1 MQIRLKILVW
11 CSRMLY
17 DGVVKCEVLS
27 EAVSQ
32 GVRPNPVRLAVD
44 VCRQPA

>member
-1 MQIRLKILVW
+1 
-11 CSRMLY
+11 
-17 DGVVKCEVLS
+17 VVKCEVLS

-32 GVRPNPVRLAVD
+32 GVSPNPVRLAVD

>member
-1 MQIRLKILVW
+1 MRLGCVVLVI
-11 CSRMLY
+11 CSEMVY
-17 DGVVKCEVLS
+17 GGVVKCEVLS